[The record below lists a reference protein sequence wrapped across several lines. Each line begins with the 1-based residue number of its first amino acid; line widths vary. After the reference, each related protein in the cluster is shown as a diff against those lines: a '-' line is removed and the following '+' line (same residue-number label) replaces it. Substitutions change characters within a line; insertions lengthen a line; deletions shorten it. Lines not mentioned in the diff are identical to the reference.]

1 MNDFLLFIG
10 CVFAAF
16 CLIGFF
22 SLVGSWVAPNQQPL
36 EDGVGA
42 GVAPAKAPKASPAI
56 VQPKVDMQQMNQFNP
71 ATQPPM
77 HPSMPVVT
85 QGATLPPETV
95 VFELR
100 QPNHTLRPEQR
111 GHVYVGTASGGGKTQ
126 HSIAHMLRDMAN
138 GAAVYWL
145 NPQYTLYHPVDQ
157 PTDLRGLDIIAID
170 DIGEI
175 ERCLLAALKLGEQ
188 RKPLYQAG
196 LDVGQNVVLYLD
208 ETPSI
213 AALNKNIPPL
223 IKRVLL
229 ELRKMNVWIFL
240 AAQGAQL
247 GDLGLNGTAKG
258 SFMTKYAKNLDP
270 HSWGSLF
277 LAKQPEVRAQRGDW
291 FTEDER
297 GGIVLEHVP
306 MGQPLMGKGYVHTDP
321 LGMRVPQSTANTSS
335 AGAAKSVDRAAEK
348 TSSIDDNNTLLSAL
362 MGIEKP
368 VFSTVENGNE
378 VALGAEELPKNRPNF
393 KLIKN
398 KLDRTIVTMLWAGIS
413 KTTIVDMLQWPD
425 GQNLRSRPQQFK
437 YINTVIEQAAALG
450 IAFEGMAV
458 LTIDND

>member
-22 SLVGSWVAPNQQPL
+22 SWVGSWAVPNQQPL
-36 EDGVGA
+36 ENGA
-42 GVAPAKAPKASPAI
+42 SAGSAPVKAPKASPAI
-56 VQPKVDMQQMNQFNP
+56 AQPKVDMQQMNHFNP
-71 ATQPPM
+71 AAQPPM

-85 QGATLPPETV
+85 AGATLPPETV

-100 QPNHTLRPEQR
+100 QPNHTARPEQR
-111 GHVYVGTASGGGKTQ
+111 GHTYVGTASGGGKSQ
-126 HSIAHMLRDMAN
+126 LSIAHMLRDMAN

-175 ERCLLAALKLGEQ
+175 ERCLLAALELGEQ

-208 ETPSI
+208 ETPAI

-223 IKRVLL
+223 IKSILL
-229 ELRKMNVWIFL
+229 GLRKMNIWIFL

-247 GDLGLNGTAKG
+247 GDLDLNGTAKG

-270 HSWGSLF
+270 HSWRSLF

-306 MGQPLMGKGYVHTDP
+306 LGHPLMGKGYVHTDP
-321 LGMRVPQSTANTSS
+321 LGMRRVPQSAVVSSS
-335 AGAAKSVDRAAEK
+335 AGAAKPADRAAAK
-348 TSSIDDNNTLLSAL
+348 TGSVDPSEWLSQAILSADEPVQL
-362 MGIEKP
+362 VSENDGLAAPTEEKP
-368 VFSTVENGNE
+368 RYKPLDLNQFEHE
-378 VALGAEELPKNRPNF
+378 LDKAIAALLYCGIKKNA
-393 KLIKN
+393 
-398 KLDRTIVTMLWAGIS
+398 IVRQM
-413 KTTIVDMLQWPD
+413 QWPD
-425 GQNLRSRPQQFK
+425 GLKSKPYQLKR
-437 YINTVIEQAAALG
+437 IDAVIEKMTA
-450 IAFEGMAV
+450 
-458 LTIDND
+458 